1 MKLNMIGLP
10 FLDKT
15 ILGAIFQVAP
25 DPQVLLPEI
34 PDQALRDFIEMLLAM
49 ARYNVKYRQQ
59 QLNKLVPVLAEVG
72 DEPLGDPEQASTV
85 LGLSL
90 AIKDLYGMRPD
101 TFKAVLR
108 QWSAGG

>member
-1 MKLNMIGLP
+1 MIGLP
-10 FLDKT
+10 FLDKA
-15 ILGAIFQVAP
+15 LLSAIFQVAP
-25 DPQVLLPEI
+25 DPEALLPGI
-34 PDQALRDFIEMLLAM
+34 PDPALRDFIEMLLAM
-49 ARYNVKYRQQ
+49 ALYNIKYRQQ

-72 DEPLGDPEQASTV
+72 EDWLSEPETASRV

-101 TFKAVLR
+101 TLKAVLR